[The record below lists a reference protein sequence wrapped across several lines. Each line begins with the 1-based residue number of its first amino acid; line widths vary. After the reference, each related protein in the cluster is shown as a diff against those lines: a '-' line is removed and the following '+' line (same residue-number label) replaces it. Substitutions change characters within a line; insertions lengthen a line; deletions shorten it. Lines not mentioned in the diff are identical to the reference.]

1 MARRKHPGGSAHPE
15 TPRDDLFT
23 RAAEERARRQAP
35 LAERMR
41 PRTLDEF
48 VGQEHLV
55 GPGRLLRRAIEA
67 DRLGSIILWGPPGS
81 GKTTLARIIART
93 TRAHFEPLNAVT
105 AGVADLRR
113 VIEEAR
119 ERQAV
124 EGRSTVLFVDEVH
137 RWNRAQQDALLP
149 HLESGLVSLIG
160 ATTENPYFAC
170 VPPLVSR
177 ARIFRLEPLS
187 DDHVRRLLRRA
198 LEDRERGLGMYRVE
212 VEPAALEHLVRV
224 AGGDARTAL
233 NALEL
238 AVLTTPPDADGV
250 RRITL
255 SVAEESIQR
264 RALAYDPTGDEHY
277 DHMSALI
284 KSIRGS
290 DPDAAVYWLARML
303 YAGEDPRTIVRRLLV
318 HAAEDVGLADPRAL
332 QVAAAAATAV
342 EQVGMP
348 EARIPLAEAVLYLA
362 TAPKSNA
369 VIKAIDAAWKAV
381 EEQAIRGVPRHLR
394 DAHYRGARTLGHGQG
409 YRYPHDYP
417 GHFVRQ
423 QYLPDELLGARFYEP
438 SDQGYEG
445 RLAAVIEARRGPTG
459 RFPAARDPARGGR
472 TAAPEEPGPADGPSA
487 AVAPPSGDRRRDR
500 GPSRGAGAGDPEAP
514 SAAGGAETSSRGG
527 DARPSGTGEAVAFG
541 AAGAEVPGTGGAE
554 AAGGRD
560 AAAPP
565 ATGAAGTL
573 PAARDAG
580 TASAAREE

>member
-1 MARRKHPGGSAHPE
+1 
-15 TPRDDLFT
+15 
-23 RAAEERARRQAP
+23 
-35 LAERMR
+35 MR
-41 PRTLDEF
+41 PRTLEEF
-48 VGQEHLV
+48 VGQQHLV

-113 VIEEAR
+113 VVEEAK
-119 ERQAV
+119 ERRAL

-149 HLESGLVSLIG
+149 HLESGLVALIG

-187 DDHVRRLLRRA
+187 DEDVRRLLLRA
-198 LEDRERGLGMYRVE
+198 LADPERGLGNYRVE
-212 VEPAALEHLVRV
+212 VEPEALDHLVRV
-224 AGGDARTAL
+224 AGGDARSAL

-238 AVLTTPPDADGV
+238 AVLTTPPGEDGV

-255 SVAEESIQR
+255 AVAEESIQK

-277 DHMSALI
+277 DHLSALI

-303 YAGEDPRTIVRRLLV
+303 YAGEDPRAIARRLLV

-332 QVAAAAATAV
+332 QVAAAAATAA

-381 EEQAIRGVPRHLR
+381 EERAIAGVPRHLR
-394 DAHYRGARTLGHGQG
+394 DAHYPGARALGHGKG

-445 RLAAVIEARRGPTG
+445 RLAPLIEARRGPVPRHRPGGPAGTG
-459 RFPAARDPARGGR
+459 AATASAGTGGAGR
-472 TAAPEEPGPADGPSA
+472 EEPE
-487 AVAPPSGDRRRDR
+487 
-500 GPSRGAGAGDPEAP
+500 GAGAG
-514 SAAGGAETSSRGG
+514 
-527 DARPSGTGEAVAFG
+527 GTGT
-541 AAGAEVPGTGGAE
+541 PS
-554 AAGGRD
+554 
-560 AAAPP
+560 PP
-565 ATGAAGTL
+565 
-573 PAARDAG
+573 
-580 TASAAREE
+580 RED

>member
-1 MARRKHPGGSAHPE
+1 MVRKAGPAGAQGGQGGRP
-15 TPRDDLFT
+15 TPSQPADDLFS
-23 RAAEERARRQAP
+23 RAAEERARREAP

-41 PRTLDEF
+41 PRSLDEF
-48 VGQEHLV
+48 IGQQHLV

-81 GKTTLARIIART
+81 GKTTLARIIAQT

-105 AGVADLRR
+105 AGVGDLRR
-113 VIEEAR
+113 VVEQAR
-119 ERQAV
+119 ERRAL

-149 HLESGLVSLIG
+149 HLESGLVALIG

-177 ARIFRLEPLS
+177 ARIFRLEPLA
-187 DDHVRRLLRRA
+187 DEDVRRLLLRA
-198 LEDRERGLGMYRVE
+198 LEDPERGLGMYRVE

-224 AGGDARTAL
+224 AGGDARSAL

-238 AVLTTPPDADGV
+238 AVLTTPPGEDGV

-255 SVAEESIQR
+255 AVAEESIQR

-303 YAGEDPRTIVRRLLV
+303 YAGEDPRTIARRLLV

-332 QVAAAAATAV
+332 QVAAAAATAA

-381 EEQAIRGVPRHLR
+381 EERAIAGVPRHLR
-394 DAHYRGARTLGHGQG
+394 DAHYRGARALGHGRG

-445 RLAAVIEARRGPTG
+445 RLAPVIEARRGP
-459 RFPAARDPARGGR
+459 A
-472 TAAPEEPGPADGPSA
+472 GP
-487 AVAPPSGDRRRDR
+487 
-500 GPSRGAGAGDPEAP
+500 AGAGR
-514 SAAGGAETSSRGG
+514 AGGQGAVPAGGRGEGAGRGDPATGG
-527 DARPSGTGEAVAFG
+527 DAPGGPAPSPP
-541 AAGAEVPGTGGAE
+541 PGTAPPP
-554 AAGGRD
+554 AGT
-560 AAAPP
+560 APP
-565 ATGAAGTL
+565 A
-573 PAARDAG
+573 
-580 TASAAREE
+580 REE

>member
-1 MARRKHPGGSAHPE
+1 MN
-15 TPRDDLFT
+15 LFDQH
-23 RAAEERARRQAP
+23 AEERLQREAP

-67 DRLGSIILWGPPGS
+67 DRLGSLILWGPPGT

-105 AGVADLRR
+105 AGVQDLRR
-113 VIEEAR
+113 IVTEAR
-119 ERQAV
+119 ERLAM
-124 EGRSTVLFVDEVH
+124 EGRRTVLFVDEVH

-149 HLESGLVSLIG
+149 HLESGLITLIG
-160 ATTENPYFAC
+160 ATTENPYFSC

-187 DDHVRRLLRRA
+187 DEQIRQLLERA
-198 LEDRERGLGMYRVE
+198 LADPDRGLGRYRVE
-212 VEPAALEHLVRV
+212 IEPAALDHLVGV
-224 AGGDARTAL
+224 ADGDARTAL

-238 AVLTTPPDADGV
+238 AVLSTPPGEDGV

-255 SVAEESIQR
+255 AVAEESIQR

-303 YAGEDPRTIVRRLLV
+303 YAGEDPRTIARRLLV
-318 HAAEDVGLADPRAL
+318 HAAEDIGLADPRAL
-332 QVAAAAATAV
+332 QVAAAAATAA

-362 TAPKSNA
+362 TAPKSNS

-381 EEQAIRGVPRHLR
+381 ESRRISGVPRHLR
-394 DAHYRGARTLGHGQG
+394 DAHYRGAKQLGHGQG
-409 YRYPHDYP
+409 YKYPHDYP

-423 QYLPDELLGARFYEP
+423 QYLPDELVGTRFYEP

-445 RLAAVIEARRGPTG
+445 RLAERVRRL
-459 RFPAARDPARGGR
+459 RGD
-472 TAAPEEPGPADGPSA
+472 AP
-487 AVAPPSGDRRRDR
+487 
-500 GPSRGAGAGDPEAP
+500 AGAGEDEP
-514 SAAGGAETSSRGG
+514 SR
-527 DARPSGTGEAVAFG
+527 
-541 AAGAEVPGTGGAE
+541 
-554 AAGGRD
+554 
-560 AAAPP
+560 
-565 ATGAAGTL
+565 
-573 PAARDAG
+573 
-580 TASAAREE
+580 

>member
-1 MARRKHPGGSAHPE
+1 MAGE
-15 TPRDDLFT
+15 PRDREGNPDLFDQ
-23 RAAEERARRQAP
+23 AAGERLEREAP

-55 GPGRLLRRAIEA
+55 APGRLLRRAIEA
-67 DRLGSIILWGPPGS
+67 DRLGSIILWGPPGT

-105 AGVADLRR
+105 AGVPDLRR
-113 VIEEAR
+113 IVAEAR
-119 ERQAV
+119 ERLALHGQ
-124 EGRSTVLFVDEVH
+124 RTVLFVDEVH

-149 HLESGLVSLIG
+149 HLESGLISLIG

-187 DDHVRRLLRRA
+187 DEQVRRLLERA
-198 LEDRERGLGMYRVE
+198 LADPERGLGRYRVE
-212 VEPAALEHLVRV
+212 VEEAALEHLVRV

-238 AVLTTPPDADGV
+238 AVLTTPPGEDGV

-255 SVAEESIQR
+255 AVAEESIQR

-290 DPDAAVYWLARML
+290 DPDASVYWLARML
-303 YAGEDPRTIVRRLLV
+303 YAGEDPRAIARRLLV
-318 HAAEDVGLADPRAL
+318 HAAEDIGLADPRAL
-332 QVAAAAATAV
+332 QVAAAAATAA

-362 TAPKSNA
+362 TAPKSNS
-369 VIKAIDAAWKAV
+369 VIKAIDAAWQAV
-381 EEQAIRGVPRHLR
+381 EQHTIRGVPRHLR
-394 DAHYRGARTLGHGQG
+394 DAHYRGARALGHGRG
-409 YRYPHDYP
+409 YKYPHDYP

-423 QYLPDELLGARFYEP
+423 QYLPDELRGARFYHP

-445 RLAAVIEARRGPTG
+445 RLAERIEQRRGP
-459 RFPAARDPARGGR
+459 
-472 TAAPEEPGPADGPSA
+472 E
-487 AVAPPSGDRRRDR
+487 
-500 GPSRGAGAGDPEAP
+500 
-514 SAAGGAETSSRGG
+514 
-527 DARPSGTGEAVAFG
+527 
-541 AAGAEVPGTGGAE
+541 
-554 AAGGRD
+554 
-560 AAAPP
+560 
-565 ATGAAGTL
+565 
-573 PAARDAG
+573 
-580 TASAAREE
+580 